1 MLTFALLKGMHHP
14 ELYVICDSY
23 SGAGHD
29 INLEPISVAEGD
41 ASDSESEEN
50 ME

>member
-14 ELYVICDSY
+14 ELYVICDS
-23 SGAGHD
+23 GHD